1 MRVRRMPMHLSSGH
15 VTDAGKILPLP
26 SNFPQLDLGRRADS
40 RWALPQ
46 ISSLFYIIFA
56 WSQCRMFTME
66 RMLFVIVSNCEQ
78 LSVQRML

>member
-1 MRVRRMPMHLSSGH
+1 
-15 VTDAGKILPLP
+15 
-26 SNFPQLDLGRRADS
+26 LDLGRRADS